1 MSSDP
6 EENTKQFTQLEPHEL
21 EYAQRRVSDASLK
34 HTLEFGIGIHHAG
47 LPERDRKVVE
57 ELFVESKI
65 KVLISTSTLAW
76 GVNFPAHL
84 VIIKG
89 TEYYDG
95 QLKRYVDFPI
105 TDVLQMMGRAGRPQF
120 DTEARAVVMVHEP
133 KKNFYRRFIYEP
145 FPVESSLHEQLTDHL
160 NAEIVARTIKSR
172 EEAIDYVTWTYFFRR
187 LTANPAYYDQQAAL
201 LEQTDFD
208 KQRDM
213 LASYIE
219 RLMNKCL
226 DELIRSGC
234 IELKETV
241 AAAGAV
247 AAVEPTKLG
256 RIASLYY
263 LGHRTV
269 AQFQRTLSREGLGF
283 VELMRILCECPEYDE
298 LPVRHNEDKLNAE
311 FAEHCPLEVD
321 LAVQAYDSPH
331 TKAFLLLQA
340 HMWGLA
346 LPIND
351 YKTDLKSVL
360 DRSIPL
366 IQAMVDIAAEE
377 AQLRS
382 TLNLILRPAPGH
394 AAVEVVPGVL
404 AALSDKM
411 LSALHAMGIEALPEL
426 IERKDA
432 PKVLMKL
439 QLLNAEAHKEVL
451 QLVQDMP
458 RLRMRIELRILD
470 PEEKKDD
477 AGAGDGRDGQEGK
490 EVKRRKGRLVA
501 EPYRVPPD
509 SELELAVVLCYENA
523 PMKFVHA
530 PRFPKKKTFSWWCIL
545 GDTEVD
551 ELVSIK
557 KAILPTRART
567 ERRVNFQFCS
577 PAEEV
582 GETFT
587 LSVLLMSDSWFGL
600 DQQLDLSITTVSP
613 EPGP

>member
-1 MSSDP
+1 
-6 EENTKQFTQLEPHEL
+6 
-21 EYAQRRVSDASLK
+21 
-34 HTLEFGIGIHHAG
+34 
-47 LPERDRKVVE
+47 
-57 ELFVESKI
+57 
-65 KVLISTSTLAW
+65 
-76 GVNFPAHL
+76 

-120 DTEARAVVMVHEP
+120 DTEAKAVIMVHEP

-160 NAEIVARTIKSR
+160 NAEIVARTIKTR
-172 EEAIDYVTWTYFFRR
+172 DEAIDYVTWTYFFRR

-201 LEQTDFD
+201 LEQTDFE

-213 LASYIE
+213 LANYIE

-234 IELKETV
+234 IELKEPQPGQDGV
-241 AAAGAV
+241 V
-247 AAVEPTKLG
+247 SSAAVDSTKLG
-256 RIASLYY
+256 RISSLYY

-269 AQFQRTLSREGLGF
+269 AQFKRTLSREGLGF
-283 VELMRILCECPEYDE
+283 VELMRVLCECPEYDE

-311 FAEHCPLEVD
+311 FAEHTPLEVD
-321 LAVQAYDSPH
+321 LAIQAYDSPH

-346 LPIND
+346 LPSND

-366 IQAMVDIAAEE
+366 IQAMVDISAEE

-382 TLNLILRPAPGH
+382 TINLIILLQCIHQATHPWRSSLTS
-394 AAVEVVPGVL
+394 VPYF
-404 AALSDKM
+404 SDKTLTV
-411 LSALHAMGIEALPEL
+411 LSGMGVEALPEL
-426 IERKDA
+426 LERKDYT
-432 PKVLMKL
+432 KILMKL
-439 QLLNAEAHKEVL
+439 QLPSADAHKEVL
-451 QLVQDMP
+451 QMVQGLP
-458 RLRMRIELRILD
+458 KLRKRIELRVLD
-470 PEEKKDD
+470 PEDKAEE
-477 AGAGDGRDGQEGK
+477 AEGGEQGREP
-490 EVKRRKGRLVA
+490 KRRKGRLIP

-509 SELELAVVLCYENA
+509 SELELTVVLSYENTPA
-523 PMKFVHA
+523 RFVHA
-530 PRFPKKKTFSWWCIL
+530 PRFPKKKTFSWWCML

-551 ELVSIK
+551 ELVAIK

-587 LSVLLMSDSWFGL
+587 LSVITMSDSYFGL
-600 DQQLDLSITTVSP
+600 DQQLDLSITTE
-613 EPGP
+613 EPAA